1 MKELRKIYLP
11 ALAALMLLS
20 VARHVRGQDTLPAV
34 LTEPKL
40 CGEWYTPEI
49 GYVGSQLFRGDWFR
63 GSVILEDGRIADDK
77 MLAYNGMQD
86 QLIWLDK
93 KGGKVLTLD
102 KGLIA
107 GFVLRDDK
115 GEEMRFRKI
124 RVKPLL
130 QNDSVPVYAQVL
142 FEGENISLYA
152 QRKIVND
159 YTETYGGYVT
169 SASRRYLA
177 IKPVYLFRVHG
188 RQRDREEKINR
199 KTLYAIFP
207 EKKKEIRKI
216 LRKNHLSL
224 HNEYQLIR
232 AIELIDQM
240 GQ

>member
-1 MKELRKIYLP
+1 MKELLKIYLP

-20 VARHVRGQDTLPAV
+20 GTRYVRGQDTLPAA

-49 GYVGSQLFRGDWFR
+49 GYVGSQLFRGSWFP
-63 GSVILEDGRIADDK
+63 GSVVLEDGRIADDK

-130 QNDSVPVYAQVL
+130 LNDSISVFAQVL
-142 FEGENISLYA
+142 LQGQHLSLYV
-152 QRKIVND
+152 QRRIIND

-177 IKPVYLFRVHG
+177 PKPVYFIFMPG
-188 RQRDREEKINR
+188 RQSNRMEKISR
-199 KTLYAIFP
+199 KTLYAVFP
-207 EKKKEIRKI
+207 EKKKQIRKT
-216 LRKNHLSL
+216 LRKNRLSL

-232 AIELIDQM
+232 AIELIDRMEQ
-240 GQ
+240 

>member
-11 ALAALMLLS
+11 VLAALMLLS
-20 VARHVRGQDTLPAV
+20 VARHMQGQDTLPAA

-49 GYVGSQLFRGDWFR
+49 GYVGSQLFRGVWFR
-63 GSVILEDGRIADDK
+63 GRVTLEDGRTAHNRI
-77 MLAYNGMQD
+77 LAYNGMQD

-93 KGGKVLTLD
+93 KGGKVLALD
-102 KGLIA
+102 KGLTA

-130 QNDSVPVYAQVL
+130 QNDSVSVYAQVL

-169 SASRRYLA
+169 SASRRFLA
-177 IKPVYLFRVHG
+177 PKPVYFIFMPG
-188 RQRDREEKINR
+188 RQSNQIEKISR
-199 KTLYAIFP
+199 KTLYAVFP
-207 EKKKEIRKI
+207 EKKKQIRKT
-216 LRKNHLSL
+216 LRKNRLSL
-224 HNEYQLIR
+224 HNEYQLVR
-232 AIELIDQM
+232 AIELIDRM